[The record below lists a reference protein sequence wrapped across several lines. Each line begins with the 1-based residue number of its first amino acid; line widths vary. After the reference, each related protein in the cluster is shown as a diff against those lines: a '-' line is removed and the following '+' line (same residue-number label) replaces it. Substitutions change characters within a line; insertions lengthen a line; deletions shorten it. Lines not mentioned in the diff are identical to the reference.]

1 MENKKNNSFC
11 MILYKDSTSYNYN
24 EIINYIEKNIER
36 YAYIEHKKEN
46 EDLKD
51 HTHVVMYFKNRR
63 YAHAIAKNDFKS
75 NEIDLKLKPCNLIP
89 MLRYL
94 IHYDDE
100 DKIQYSIEQVK
111 GPLKEKLKNVI
122 NGKNTDKDN
131 LNDIIDFIL
140 NCSCTITFKSV
151 FVYCLNMNY
160 FSSYLRY
167 YAIIRDIIQEH
178 NNLYLQ

>member
-1 MENKKNNSFC
+1 MENKKSNSFC

-24 EIINYIEKNIER
+24 DIINYIEKNYDR
-36 YAYIEHKKEN
+36 YAYIEHEAEEEDKKN
-46 EDLKD
+46 

-63 YAHAIAKNDFKS
+63 YATAIAKNDFNS
-75 NEIDLKLKPCNLIP
+75 NVIDLKLKSCNLIP

-100 DKIQYSIEQVK
+100 DKKQYDIDLVK
-111 GPLKEKLKNVI
+111 GPLKEKLVNVI
-122 NGKNTDKDN
+122 KDKNTDKDN

-140 NCSCTITFKSV
+140 SCSCKVTFKSV

>member
-1 MENKKNNSFC
+1 MV
-11 MILYKDSTSYNYN
+11 LYKDSISYDYN
-24 EIINYIEKNIER
+24 KIIEYIEKNIDR
-36 YAYIEHKKEN
+36 YAYIEHEAEEEDKKN
-46 EDLKD
+46 
-51 HTHVVMYFKNRR
+51 HTHVILYFPNRR
-63 YAHAIAKNDFKS
+63 YVNGVAKEFGVS
-75 NEIDLKLKPCNLIP
+75 SCDLKLVSCNLVP

-100 DKIQYSIEQVK
+100 DKKQYNIELVK
-111 GPLKEKLKNVI
+111 GPLKEKLENIIK
-122 NGKNTDKDN
+122 GKNSDKDN

-140 NCSCTITFKSV
+140 KCTKKVSFKAV

-178 NNLYLQ
+178 NNLYLT

>member
-1 MENKKNNSFC
+1 MEQKKFNSFA
-11 MILYKDSTSYNYN
+11 MVLYKDSTSYDYN
-24 EIINYIEKNIER
+24 KIIEYIEKNFER
-36 YAYIEHKKEN
+36 YAYIEHKKEQD
-46 EDLKD
+46 DLKV
-51 HTHVVMYFKNRR
+51 HTHVVIYFPNRR
-63 YAHAIAKNDFKS
+63 YVNGVAKELGS
-75 NEIDLKLKPCNLIP
+75 NACDLKLVSCNLVP

-100 DKIQYSIEQVK
+100 DKIQYSIDDVH
-111 GPLKEKLKNVI
+111 GTLKEKLESIIK
-122 NGKNTDKDN
+122 GKNCDKEN

-140 NCSCTITFKSV
+140 KCSKKVTFKAV

-178 NNLYLQ
+178 NNLYLT